1 MKTSLILL
9 LAFAFRNPQ
18 KKESDHRKYLL
29 PAVLLAFSQQS
40 CAAYA
45 SVYCISSCDAPNAQ
59 AFNCEF
65 SNNTLNCRNASS
77 ALVSQRTYNSAK
89 DFVLEQK
96 TLGIV
101 KAKAVLESGITASNT
116 FDSSGRLHLAE
127 YSRTSSAGD
136 FRYKNEKREF
146 GSYGEFGRPVKSTYT
161 FYFEGDIFYGL
172 SPYYGS
178 YPEKYSYD
186 DANRKMR
193 SEIQNY
199 SSAKTLTRSFNQE
212 NILFYEYV
220 GTVSSKGTCCDIK
233 STLRVCY

>member
-1 MKTSLILL
+1 M
-9 LAFAFRNPQ
+9 
-18 KKESDHRKYLL
+18 
-29 PAVLLAFSQQS
+29 
-40 CAAYA
+40 
-45 SVYCISSCDAPNAQ
+45 
-59 AFNCEF
+59 
-65 SNNTLNCRNASS
+65 
-77 ALVSQRTYNSAK
+77 
-89 DFVLEQK
+89 EQK

-146 GSYGEFGRPVKSTYT
+146 GSYDEFGRPASSTYT
-161 FYFEGDIFYGL
+161 FYFEGDIFYGF

-178 YPEKYSYD
+178 YPERYSYD

-199 SSAKTLTRSFNQE
+199 SSAKTLTRSFNQD
-212 NILFYEYV
+212 NILSYEYA
-220 GTVSSKGTCCDIK
+220 GTDSSKGTYYDIK